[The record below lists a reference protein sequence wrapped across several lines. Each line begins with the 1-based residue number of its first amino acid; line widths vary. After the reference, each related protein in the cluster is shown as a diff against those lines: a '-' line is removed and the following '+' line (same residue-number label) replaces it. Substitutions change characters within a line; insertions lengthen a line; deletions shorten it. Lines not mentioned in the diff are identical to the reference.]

1 MATGTRYAPDRGL
14 TVRMTA
20 TMFLLGLVFVA
31 FVALI
36 IGLMTAAHASAG
48 FIIFIAVVFGGGSA
62 FISLFYSDKI
72 ALAAAGARVVSPKEA
87 PTLHGI
93 VDRLCALADMEKPR
107 VAIAPTQMP
116 NAFATGRN
124 SKNSVLCVTQGM
136 LQREF
141 LTQEELEGVL
151 AHELSHVAHKDVQVM
166 TYASLLAIVAGLL
179 VRFAFYSEIFGGGR
193 RGGNDS
199 QAALLIPLIMLASAV
214 VYAISFLLIRLLSR
228 YRELAADRSGALL
241 TQNPSALISALTKV
255 SQGMNGI
262 PTQDLRSAE
271 TLNAF
276 YFAPA
281 MKLTRGG
288 GGRGGGGGT
297 SLSAL
302 FSTHPS
308 LDKRIEQ
315 LSKIQRELGQVD
327 SDPRGLR

>member
-1 MATGTRYAPDRGL
+1 MATQTRYAPDRGL

-36 IGLMTAAHASAG
+36 IGIMSAAHASIGA
-48 FIIFIAVVFGGGSA
+48 IVFIALVFGGGSA
-62 FISLFYSDKI
+62 FVSLFFSDKI
-72 ALAAAGARVVSPKEA
+72 ALAAAGAREVSPQEA
-87 PTLHGI
+87 PQLHGI
-93 VDRLCALADMEKPR
+93 VDRLCALADMPKPR
-107 VAIAPTQMP
+107 VAIAPARMP

-124 SKNSVLCVTQGM
+124 SKNSVLCVTDG
-136 LQREF
+136 LLRHSD

-179 VRFAFYSEIFGGGR
+179 VRFAFYSELFGGGR
-193 RGGNDS
+193 RNSNDGN
-199 QAALLIPLIMLASAV
+199 AALLIPLIMVASAV

-241 TQNPSALISALTKV
+241 TQNPSALMSALTKV
-255 SQGMNGI
+255 SSGMSLI
-262 PTQDLRSAE
+262 PTQDLRAAE
-271 TLNAF
+271 PLNAF

-281 MKLTRGG
+281 MKLQGG
-288 GGRGGGGGT
+288 GA

-308 LDKRIEQ
+308 LEKRIEQ
-315 LSKIQRELGQVD
+315 LTKIQRELGQPGA
-327 SDPRGLR
+327 DPRSLR

>member
-1 MATGTRYAPDRGL
+1 MAARTRYAPDRGL

-48 FIIFIAVVFGGGSA
+48 AIILVALIFGGGSA
-62 FISLFYSDKI
+62 FVSLFYSDKI
-72 ALAAAGARVVSPKEA
+72 ALAAAGAREVSAREA
-87 PTLHGI
+87 PELHGV
-93 VDRLCALADMEKPR
+93 VDRLCALADMDKPR
-107 VAIAPTQMP
+107 IAISPTRLP

-124 SKNSVLCVTQGM
+124 SKHSVLCVTEG
-136 LQREF
+136 L
-141 LTQEELEGVL
+141 LYHSNLSQEELEGVL

-179 VRFAFYSEIFGGGR
+179 VRFAFYSELFGGGR
-193 RGGNDS
+193 RGGNNNS

-241 TQNPSALISALTKV
+241 TQNPSALINALTKV
-255 SQGMNGI
+255 SQGINRI

-271 TLNAF
+271 PLNAF
-276 YFAPA
+276 FFAPA
-281 MKLTRGG
+281 AKLNGQ
-288 GGRGGGGGT
+288 
-297 SLSAL
+297 SLANI

-308 LDKRIEQ
+308 LEKRIEQ
-315 LSKIQRELGQVD
+315 LNKIQLELGQPGP
-327 SDPRGLR
+327 DPNTRGLR

>member
-1 MATGTRYAPDRGL
+1 MATHTRYAPDRGL
-14 TVRMTA
+14 TARMTA

-36 IGLMTAAHASAG
+36 IGIMSATHQSDG
-48 FIIFIAVVFGGGSA
+48 AIIAVALIFGGGSA

-72 ALAAAGARVVSPKEA
+72 ALAAAGAREVTPQQA
-87 PTLHGI
+87 PELHGV
-93 VDRLCALADMEKPR
+93 VDRLCALADMDKPR
-107 VAIAPTQMP
+107 IAIAPTRLP

-124 SKNSVLCVTQGM
+124 SKHAVLCVTEG
-136 LQREF
+136 LLYHSG

-179 VRFAFYSEIFGGGR
+179 VRFAFYSEIFGGAR
-193 RGGNDS
+193 RNSNNS

-214 VYAISFLLIRLLSR
+214 VYAVSFLLIRLLSR

-255 SQGMNGI
+255 SQGINRI
-262 PTQDLRSAE
+262 PTQDLRQAE
-271 TLNAF
+271 PLNAF
-276 YFAPA
+276 FFAPA
-281 MKLTRGG
+281 AKLNGK
-288 GGRGGGGGT
+288 
-297 SLSAL
+297 SLANL

-308 LDKRIEQ
+308 LDKRVEQ
-315 LSKIQRELGQVD
+315 LEKIQRELGQP
-327 SDPRGLR
+327 SAGPRSLG

>member
-1 MATGTRYAPDRGL
+1 
-14 TVRMTA
+14 
-20 TMFLLGLVFVA
+20 
-31 FVALI
+31 
-36 IGLMTAAHASAG
+36 
-48 FIIFIAVVFGGGSA
+48 
-62 FISLFYSDKI
+62 
-72 ALAAAGARVVSPKEA
+72 
-87 PTLHGI
+87 
-93 VDRLCALADMEKPR
+93 
-107 VAIAPTQMP
+107 
-116 NAFATGRN
+116 
-124 SKNSVLCVTQGM
+124 VLCVTDGLLYHSQ
-136 LQREF
+136 

-193 RGGNDS
+193 RGGNNS
-199 QAALLIPLIMLASAV
+199 QAALLIPLIMVASIV
-214 VYAISFLLIRLLSR
+214 VYAVSFLLIRVLSR

-255 SQGMNGI
+255 SQGMNRI

-271 TLNAF
+271 SLNAF

-288 GGRGGGGGT
+288 AGGGGGP

-308 LDKRIEQ
+308 LEKRIAQ

-327 SDPRGLR
+327 QDPRGLR

>member
-1 MATGTRYAPDRGL
+1 MATHTRYAPDRGL

-36 IGLMTAAHASAG
+36 IGIMTAAHASGAA
-48 FIIFIAVVFGGGSA
+48 IILVALIFGGGSA

-72 ALAAAGARVVSPKEA
+72 ALAAAGAQEVSPQQA
-87 PTLHGI
+87 PELHGI
-93 VDRLCALADMEKPR
+93 VDRLCALADMDKPR
-107 VAIAPTQMP
+107 VAIAPTRLP

-124 SKNSVLCVTQGM
+124 SKNSVLCVTDG
-136 LQREF
+136 LLYNSG

-179 VRFAFYSEIFGGGR
+179 VRFAFYSELFGGGR
-193 RGGNDS
+193 RSSNDGN
-199 QAALLIPLIMLASAV
+199 AALLIPLIMLASAV

-228 YRELAADRSGALL
+228 YRELAADRGGALL

-255 SQGMNGI
+255 SNGINRI
-262 PTQDLRSAE
+262 PTQDLRAAE
-271 TLNAF
+271 SLNAF
-276 YFAPA
+276 YFTPA
-281 MKLTRGG
+281 MHLNGQ
-288 GGRGGGGGT
+288 
-297 SLSAL
+297 SLANV

-308 LDKRIEQ
+308 LEKRIEQ
-315 LSKIQRELGQVD
+315 LTKIQRELGQVD
-327 SDPRGLR
+327 QGPRGIR